1 MNDSKNSHDN
11 HPRGPDSEGFP
22 LRHGAFCAPF
32 HYVDESPTIGLR
44 RDLELA
50 QWLDQLGF
58 DEVWFGEHHS
68 GGFET
73 ISSPEL
79 MIAAAAEMTK
89 RIRLGTGVVSLSYHN
104 PLMVANRIM
113 QLDHMTMGRLMFG
126 VGPGLLPTDAAMM
139 GIDGKRQR
147 EMMGE
152 SLDAIIR
159 LFKGEEVTAQTSWF
173 TLNKAKVH
181 LLPYSHP
188 YPELAVASAVTP
200 SGAMIAG
207 KYGLGMLCLAA
218 TATEG
223 FGSLGANWEIA
234 NAMAAEQGLQMD
246 PSRLRLAGP
255 MHIAETRDQ
264 ARQNVKFGL
273 EKWVT
278 YFDRATANG
287 LANMRVA
294 GKDLVDAMVES
305 GRAVIGTP
313 ADAIAQIE
321 RLQAKQ
327 GKFGVFLHLA
337 NDWADWEQTKKSYE
351 LYARFVMPHFAGTN
365 RHRQSSY
372 NYWMEQST
380 QLKAARQPGVDA
392 AFAKWE
398 DKKKQLAEREP

>member
-1 MNDSKNSHDN
+1 MNDSTIPDDDPSKGLNS
-11 HPRGPDSEGFP
+11 RSFP

-113 QLDHMTMGRLMFG
+113 QLDHMTLGRLMFG
-126 VGPGLLPTDAAMM
+126 VGPGLLPTDASMM

-147 EMMGE
+147 DMMAE
-152 SLDAIIR
+152 SLDVLIK
-159 LFKGEEVTAQTSWF
+159 LFAGEEVTATTQWF

-181 LLPYSHP
+181 LLPYSYP
-188 YPELAVASAVTP
+188 YPEIAVASSVTP
-200 SGAMIAG
+200 SGAMLAG
-207 KYGLGMLCLAA
+207 KHGFGMLCLAA
-218 TATEG
+218 TAGEG
-223 FGSLGANWEIA
+223 FGALDANWAIA
-234 NAMAAEQGLQMD
+234 NTIAAERGLKMD

-255 MHIAETRDQ
+255 MHIAESRDQ

-273 EKWVT
+273 EKWVN

-294 GKDLVDAMVES
+294 GRDLVDAIVES

-327 GKFGVFLHLA
+327 GNFGVFLHLA

-351 LYARFVMPHFAGTN
+351 LYARFVMPHFARVN

-380 QLKAARQPGVDA
+380 QLKAVRQPGIDA
-392 AFAKWE
+392 AYAKWE
-398 DKKKQLAEREP
+398 DKKQQLAERKP